1 MAAGD
6 RGSPVRNQ
14 STIATRKIV
23 RLGSISWRTMNRIRS
38 GDQGAYSAATE
49 ESTGEVREI
58 STRKE
63 PEKAINMLSVYG
75 IHNGCDFGN
84 TYLHWPRPKS
94 PSSKQLHLA
103 EVQRSQCP
111 KNVIWAVE
119 SITPKV

>member
-1 MAAGD
+1 MAAGE

-23 RLGSISWRTMNRIRS
+23 RLGSISWLNMKRIRL
-38 GDQGAYSAATE
+38 GEQGAYSAATE

-63 PEKAINMLSVYG
+63 PEKAIMQSVYG

-103 EVQRSQCP
+103 EVQMSQCP
-111 KNVIWAVE
+111 RYVV
-119 SITPKV
+119 

>member
-1 MAAGD
+1 MAAGE

-23 RLGSISWRTMNRIRS
+23 RLGGISWRNMKRIIL

-49 ESTGEVREI
+49 ESTGDVREI

-63 PEKAINMLSVYG
+63 PEKAIMQSVYG
-75 IHNGCDFGN
+75 IHNGCNYGN
-84 TYLHWPRPKS
+84 TYLHWPRPKL

-103 EVQRSQCP
+103 EVQISQCP
-111 KNVIWAVE
+111 KYVV
-119 SITPKV
+119 

>member
-1 MAAGD
+1 MAAGA

-23 RLGSISWRTMNRIRS
+23 RLGSISERAIKITRL
-38 GDQGAYSAATE
+38 GDRGSYSAATE

-63 PEKAINMLSVYG
+63 PEKAVMQSVHG
-75 IHNGCDFGN
+75 IHDGCNFWD

-94 PSSKQLHLA
+94 PSSRQLHLA
-103 EVQRSQCP
+103 EVQMSRCP
-111 KNVIWAVE
+111 KYVVLAVE
-119 SITPKV
+119 STTPKV